1 MANKQVQ
8 EYDKLTKEIEET
20 VEKQNKMYYE
30 LKNIDE
36 EDVQS
41 ANIDSTITDLQERR
55 NNIMNFLEGKYN
67 NNTELRKSLFDNL
80 YENKK
85 ELTVQEHEMNEL
97 EKKIRDQNE
106 EKTTFHKKVNNQKY
120 KTNKYNYYNQYLAI
134 LVVIQIFIIILLNLS
149 RYLGK
154 TYIMYSVSLIAFLTL
169 CYTLYVVYYNNY
181 NRDKHDWNRFYFEAP
196 KLDSSK
202 CLTGES
208 KEDKEMEELEKLAAQ
223 KIRDFVHPKCD
234 MSKQANNDTEEED

>member
-134 LVVIQIFIIILLNLS
+134 LVVIQIF
-149 RYLGK
+149 R
-154 TYIMYSVSLIAFLTL
+154 
-169 CYTLYVVYYNNY
+169 
-181 NRDKHDWNRFYFEAP
+181 
-196 KLDSSK
+196 
-202 CLTGES
+202 
-208 KEDKEMEELEKLAAQ
+208 
-223 KIRDFVHPKCD
+223 
-234 MSKQANNDTEEED
+234 